1 LESTVAAYSF
11 LPLAASRAVAGS
23 GARFY
28 SEEVRLAYEGLM
40 VSVSGVRGRVG
51 EALTPEVVSTFAAGF
66 GAWAAGRRQT
76 SGSPARIVVG
86 RDSRVSGPM
95 FHRSVLAA
103 LQSVGCSVID
113 VGLTT
118 TPSCQLAVEHHH
130 AAGGLMISA
139 SHNPIEWNAL
149 KFIGP
154 SGLFLEAAEGAE
166 MRVLTERGF
175 ARATWDRL
183 GDVET
188 DPAAMQR
195 HIDLVLALPF
205 LDVEGIRRRRFHVA
219 LDCVRGAGGAIMPAL
234 LERLGCRVTAI
245 HLETDGRF
253 PHPPEPV
260 AENLGELER
269 LVRSSGAEVGFAVDP
284 DVDRL
289 ALVSEAG
296 RAVGEDYTLALA
308 ARVVLRH
315 RKGPVVTNLSTS
327 RVVDDVAAAADS
339 RVIRAPVG
347 EVNVAVRMRQERAAI
362 GGEGNGGVILPE
374 MHLGRDAPV
383 GAALVLQLLLE
394 EDRPL
399 SEIVADHPRYAI
411 VKDKLDRPN
420 ASLASV
426 YEALRGAFPDAD
438 ADTQDGLR
446 LAWADR
452 WVHVRPS
459 GTEPIVRVIAEAP
472 SPEAARELVSRSRA
486 PLDRLAAGAAV

>member
-1 LESTVAAYSF
+1 M
-11 LPLAASRAVAGS
+11 R
-23 GARFY
+23 
-28 SEEVRLAYEGLM
+28 EVGLAYEGLM

-51 EALTPEVVSTFAAGF
+51 EALTPEVVATFAAGF
-66 GAWAAGRRQT
+66 GAWAAARS
-76 SGSPARIVVG
+76 SGNGAGGGGPRVVVG

-95 FHRSVLAA
+95 FHRAVVAA
-103 LQSVGCSVID
+103 LQSVGCTVID
-113 VGLTT
+113 IGLTT

-149 KFIGP
+149 KFIGS
-154 SGLFLEAAEGAE
+154 SGLFLDAAEGGA
-166 MRVLTERGF
+166 MRAVIEGGVPRV
-175 ARATWDRL
+175 TWDRL
-183 GDVET
+183 GQVET
-188 DPAAMQR
+188 DSEAMAR
-195 HIDLVLALPF
+195 HVDTVLALPF
-205 LDVEGIRRRRFHVA
+205 LDVAGIRRRAFHVA
-219 LDCVRGAGGAIMPAL
+219 LDCCNGAGGAIMPML

-245 HLETDGRF
+245 NMATDGRF

-260 AENLGELER
+260 PENLGELER
-269 LVRSSGAEVGFAVDP
+269 LVRDSGADVGFAVDP

-289 ALVSEAG
+289 ALVSERGA
-296 RAVGEDYTLALA
+296 AVGEDYTLALA

-327 RVVDDVAAAADS
+327 RVVDDVATAARS

-347 EVNVAVRMRQERAAI
+347 EVNVALRMRAEGAAV

-383 GAALVLQLLLE
+383 GAALLLQLLLE

-399 SEIVADHPRYAI
+399 SEVVADHPRYVI

-426 YEALRGAFPDAD
+426 YEALRSAFPDAEV
-438 ADTQDGLR
+438 DTQDGLR
-446 LAWADR
+446 LAWPDR

-472 SPEAARELVSRSRA
+472 SDAAARELIARSRA
-486 PLDRLAAGAAV
+486 PLEKLLKA

>member
-1 LESTVAAYSF
+1 
-11 LPLAASRAVAGS
+11 
-23 GARFY
+23 
-28 SEEVRLAYEGLM
+28 M

-51 EALTPEVVSTFAAGF
+51 EALTPEIVSTFAAGF
-66 GAWAAGRRQT
+66 GAWAIRRQ
-76 SGSPARIVVG
+76 GAGGNRRVVVG

-95 FHRSVLAA
+95 FHRAVLAA
-103 LQSVGCSVID
+103 LQSVGCTVID

-154 SGLFLEAAEGAE
+154 TGLFLEASEGAE
-166 MRVLTERGF
+166 MRALVEGGF
-175 ARATWDRL
+175 DRATWDAL
-183 GDVET
+183 GDVES
-188 DPAAMQR
+188 DPGAMQR
-195 HIDLVLALPF
+195 HVDLVLALPF
-205 LDVEGIRRRRFHVA
+205 LDVAGIRRRAFHVA
-219 LDCVRGAGGAIMPAL
+219 LDCVRGAGGAIMPML

-269 LVRSSGAEVGFAVDP
+269 LVRSSGADIGLAVDP

-289 ALVSEAG
+289 ALVSEQG

-308 ARVVLRH
+308 ARVVLKH
-315 RKGPVVTNLSTS
+315 RTGPVVTNLSTS
-327 RVVDDVAAAADS
+327 RVVDDVAAAARS

-347 EVNVAVRMRQERAAI
+347 EVNVAVRMRDEKAAI

-383 GAALVLQLLLE
+383 GAALLLQLLLE

-420 ASLASV
+420 ASLGSV
-426 YEALRGAFPDAD
+426 YDALRGAFPDAE

-446 LAWADR
+446 LAWPDR

-472 SPEAARELVSRSRA
+472 SQEAARELVARSRV
-486 PLDRLAAGAAV
+486 PLDKLARGTTV